1 MEKDMKIGICLWEYK
16 RRYPLKEAAKQLFAD
31 GYEAIDFSELH
42 NVKGPFYTEDESK
55 VKALLEEE
63 ASILSAEGI
72 KVSQIH
78 GPWRYPPED
87 GTAQARAE
95 WLSLMER
102 AARMATYLGTPYMVV
117 HPLMPFGADSSENP
131 AEVLRI
137 NTEHYARLCDYAKEI
152 GVTVCL
158 ENMPFPNLPLAHV
171 SQILSF
177 VDSLGKKNLK
187 VCLDTGHANVC
198 GMKID
203 EAIRMLGDR
212 LAVFH
217 IHDNNGKSDQHLMPG
232 LGNIDFRGM
241 GAALAEIGFDGVLSS
256 EAHVGNDA
264 PDEEFRKNAKA
275 MADTLIKIKENHLI

>member
-1 MEKDMKIGICLWEYK
+1 MEKDMKIGICLWEYR

-63 ASILSAEGI
+63 AKILADAGI
-72 KVSQIH
+72 KISQIH

-117 HPLMPFGADSSENP
+117 HPLMPFGADSPENP

-152 GVTVCL
+152 GVGEIHLLPYHRLGSDKYKGLGRNYEMGHIDLIPKEKIEIL
-158 ENMPFPNLPLAHV
+158 ENVAKSAGL
-171 SQILSF
+171 
-177 VDSLGKKNLK
+177 
-187 VCLDTGHANVC
+187 VC
-198 GMKID
+198 
-203 EAIRMLGDR
+203 R
-212 LAVFH
+212 
-217 IHDNNGKSDQHLMPG
+217 
-232 LGNIDFRGM
+232 
-241 GAALAEIGFDGVLSS
+241 IGG
-256 EAHVGNDA
+256 
-264 PDEEFRKNAKA
+264 
-275 MADTLIKIKENHLI
+275 